1 MSNLTALPA
10 KFNVL
15 RGKLKQKFSTLTDRD
30 MILGRYKRDE
40 LVTKFKVQMVK
51 TKTDLERFLFSL

>member
-10 KFNVL
+10 KLNIL
-15 RGKLKQKFSTLTDRD
+15 KGKLKQKFTALTDRN

-51 TKTDLERFLFSL
+51 TKADLERFIFSL